1 VVYEGMVGM
10 LVLVFSEEIRQV
22 LVGGEKQEEEKGGNS
37 ENISITIYK
46 LCIVLSKSGFKEK
59 IRMEKLAVKS

>member
-22 LVGGEKQEEEKGGNS
+22 LVGGAKEEGDIEG
-37 ENISITIYK
+37 ISITIYK

-59 IRMEKLAVKS
+59 IRMEKLAVRS